1 MVISSKINIPEKWA
15 NPEVLKWARLRM
27 GLKPQDMEE
36 LEKIRAEDIIRW
48 ETGQSAPTL
57 ADLESL
63 AESYKCP
70 VGYFFLDTP
79 PVEEKSL
86 DLRGLNS
93 RKMTSLSYATHSQL
107 EEFLKLTDYIAE
119 LNEKTGK
126 TQKPDIGEARLTDS
140 IDSVAERERVSL
152 GFTRDIRNLW
162 NSEVDA
168 FEFWKRAIENKGVYI
183 IELKLDPG
191 EVRGASRWDASH
203 SPSILVNRQDNETA
217 TGRCFTLLH
226 EWAHLL
232 LKHPGLVCDFR
243 GQEYN
248 AGIEIFA
255 NKFAAAVLAPKN
267 DLILELKEADIFE
280 FRERWSDYAIDS
292 IRRNFKVSK
301 DVIAI
306 LLEELELAPKG
317 FYWSKNASWETMRP
331 FFRGKSGVHP
341 GQTKTMRKIREIGR
355 PFANLVSEAYG
366 RGVMSKLELADLLN
380 MKVEQAEEFAL
391 RPPK

>member
-1 MVISSKINIPEKWA
+1 MVISSKTNIPEKWA

-27 GLKPQDMEE
+27 GLKPQDLEE
-36 LEKIRAEDIIRW
+36 LEKIRAEDIIQW
-48 ETGQSAPTL
+48 ETGQAAPTL
-57 ADLESL
+57 SDLESL

-70 VGYFFLDTP
+70 VGYFFLDAP

-93 RKMTSLSYATHSQL
+93 KKITSLSYATHSQL

-119 LNEKTGK
+119 LNEKIGK
-126 TQKPDIGEARLTDS
+126 TQKPDIGEAILTES

-152 GFTRDIRNLW
+152 GFARDIRNLW
-162 NSEVDA
+162 ISEGDA
-168 FEFWKRAIENKGVYI
+168 FEFWKRAVENKGVYV

-191 EVRGASRWDASH
+191 EVRGASRWDANH
-203 SPSILVNRQDNETA
+203 PPSILVNRQDNETA

-243 GQEYN
+243 GQEHN
-248 AGIEIFA
+248 AKIEVFA
-255 NKFAAAVLAPKN
+255 NEFAATVLVPK
-267 DLILELKEADIFE
+267 DEFIPALKESDIFE
-280 FRERWSDYAIDS
+280 FRQRWSDSTIDS
-292 IRRNFKVSK
+292 IRRKFKVSK

-306 LLEELELAPKG
+306 ILEELGLAPKG
-317 FYWSKNASWETMRP
+317 FYWSKHASWEKMRP
-331 FFRGKSGVHP
+331 FFRGRSGVHR
-341 GQTKTMRKIREIGR
+341 GQTKAVRKLREIGL

-366 RGVMSKLELADLLN
+366 RGMMSKLELADLLN